1 MTKFKFTFL
10 LAATSSLFV
19 GCTGTEPTFNTNDTM
34 VVKSID
40 GKSYTIP
47 KGTSHTREAVTPKA
61 IKFYQEIGVSN
72 CKEGDITW
80 EEEKTAEAIN
90 NILRSGTKE
99 EGIALYRK
107 AASEGKIGC
116 ASAH

>member
-1 MTKFKFTFL
+1 MTKLKYTL
-10 LAATSSLFV
+10 LLTSVLFV
-19 GCTGTEPTFNTNDTM
+19 GCTSTQPILNKSDTR
-34 VVKSID
+34 VVKTID

-61 IKFYQEIGVSN
+61 IQFYKEIGVDN
-72 CKEGDITW
+72 CKNGDITW

-99 EGIALYRK
+99 DGIALYRK
-107 AASEGKIGC
+107 AATEGKIGC
-116 ASAH
+116 ASAN

>member
-1 MTKFKFTFL
+1 MKKRKYTFL
-10 LAATSSLFV
+10 LTLTSSLFV
-19 GCTGTEPTFNTNDTM
+19 GCTSTGPTFNTNDTM

-47 KGTSHTREAVTPKA
+47 KGTSHTREAVTPA
-61 IKFYQEIGVSN
+61 VIKRYIEFGVRN
-72 CKEGDITW
+72 CKDGDITW

-99 EGIALYRK
+99 DGIALYRK

>member
-1 MTKFKFTFL
+1 MTKVNNTFL
-10 LAATSSLFV
+10 LAVISSLFT

-34 VVKSID
+34 VVTGTD
-40 GKSYTIP
+40 GKKYTIP
-47 KGTSHTREAVTPKA
+47 KGTSYTREAVTPQV
-61 IKFYQEIGVSN
+61 IKRYTEFGVRY

-80 EEEKTAEAIN
+80 EEQKTAEAIN

-99 EGIALYRK
+99 EGITLYRK

>member
-1 MTKFKFTFL
+1 MFKFKYTL
-10 LAATSSLFV
+10 SLIAASSLFM
-19 GCTGTEPTFNTNDTM
+19 GCSTAQPAFDPNDTM

-47 KGTSHTREAVTPKA
+47 KGTNHTREAVTPKA
-61 IKFYQEIGVSN
+61 IEFYKKIGVSD

-80 EEEKTAEAIN
+80 EEKHTAEAIN
-90 NILRSGTKE
+90 SILRSGTKE
-99 EGIALYRK
+99 EGIALYKK
-107 AASEGKIGC
+107 AASEGKVGC

>member
-1 MTKFKFTFL
+1 MIKIKYTL
-10 LAATSSLFV
+10 LLTLASLLFI
-19 GCTGTEPTFNTNDTM
+19 GCTSTQPTLNTNDTM
-34 VVKSID
+34 VVQTID
-40 GKSYTIP
+40 GKSYMIP

-61 IKFYQEIGVSN
+61 IKFYKKIGVDH
-72 CKEGDITW
+72 CKDGDITW

-99 EGIALYRK
+99 EGITLYRK

>member
-1 MTKFKFTFL
+1 MTKLKYTL
-10 LAATSSLFV
+10 LLTLTSSLFM
-19 GCTGTEPTFNTNDTM
+19 GCTNTQPILNTNDTM
-34 VVKSID
+34 VVKTID

-61 IKFYQEIGVSN
+61 IKFYKEIGVDN
-72 CKEGDITW
+72 CKDGDITW

-99 EGIALYRK
+99 DGIALYRK

>member
-1 MTKFKFTFL
+1 MTKLKYTL
-10 LAATSSLFV
+10 LLTLTSTLFV
-19 GCTGTEPTFNTNDTM
+19 GCTSTEPTFNTNDTM
-34 VVKSID
+34 VVQSTD

-47 KGTSHTREAVTPKA
+47 KGASHTREAVSAKV
-61 IKFYQEIGVSN
+61 IKRYTEFGVSN
-72 CKEGDITW
+72 CKDGDITW

-99 EGIALYRK
+99 DGIALYRK

>member
-1 MTKFKFTFL
+1 MTKLKSTFL
-10 LAATSSLFV
+10 LAATSSLFM
-19 GCTGTEPTFNTNDTM
+19 GCTGTEPTFNENDTM

-61 IKFYQEIGVSN
+61 IKFYNKIGVSN
-72 CKEGDITW
+72 CKAGDITW
-80 EEEKTAEAIN
+80 EEEQTAEAIN

-99 EGIALYRK
+99 EGISLYRK

>member
-1 MTKFKFTFL
+1 MTKLKYTL
-10 LAATSSLFV
+10 LLTATATLFV
-19 GCTGTEPTFNTNDTM
+19 GCTGAEPTLNANDTM
-34 VVKSID
+34 IVKDIN

-61 IKFYQEIGVSN
+61 IKFYKKIGVSN
-72 CKEGDITW
+72 CKDGDITW

-99 EGIALYRK
+99 EGIALYR
-107 AASEGKIGC
+107 
-116 ASAH
+116 

>member
-1 MTKFKFTFL
+1 M
-10 LAATSSLFV
+10 
-19 GCTGTEPTFNTNDTM
+19 NTNDTM
-34 VVKSID
+34 VVQTID

-61 IKFYQEIGVSN
+61 IKFYKKIGVDN
-72 CKEGDITW
+72 CKDGDITW

-99 EGIALYRK
+99 EGIALYRT
-107 AASEGKIGC
+107 AASEGKTPPAI
-116 ASAH
+116 AAKQLLEIFLKRHKQWD

>member
-1 MTKFKFTFL
+1 MTKLKYIL
-10 LAATSSLFV
+10 LLTLTSSLFV
-19 GCTGTEPTFNTNDTM
+19 GCANTQPTFNTNDTM
-34 VVKSID
+34 VVKTID

-61 IKFYQEIGVSN
+61 IKFYKEIGVSN
-72 CKEGDITW
+72 CKDGDITW

-99 EGIALYRK
+99 DGIALYRK
-107 AASEGKIGC
+107 AANEGKIGC